1 MLGSRGKGH
10 DVRQAFDGAR
20 RVRPVEARPAELATL
35 AGTPGPQDRAAAQ
48 AEGKT
53 GFKLTLHFPSY
64 LPVMQYGRNRALRER
79 LYTAYVTRA
88 SELGDPRVAGFA
100 EHPRGKDIRGR
111 RVLQRLDLARAL
123 ANAGSTV
130 VQDPQSATAILQI
143 LDNSGKRRVLS
154 VRSTGKVQEYELY
167 QTFEFRVRDA
177 AGTELLAA
185 QQLELT
191 REYLFDAD
199 DVLSKSTE
207 EEALRRDMRRD
218 LVRLALLRLESLSR

>member
-1 MLGSRGKGH
+1 MHTSFGYTRYLVAGLTVALLFALSACGFHLRG
-10 DVRQAFDGAR
+10 DVQLAPQLSKIHIQGGNPYDPL
-20 RVRPVEARPAELATL
+20 VRDLI
-35 AGTPGPQDRAAAQ
+35 
-48 AEGKT
+48 
-53 GFKLTLHFPSY
+53 
-64 LPVMQYGRNRALRER
+64 RAL
-79 LYTAYVTRA
+79 TA
-88 SELGDPRVAGFA
+88 
-100 EHPRGKDIRGR
+100 
-111 RVLQRLDLARAL
+111 
-123 ANAGSTV
+123 AGSTV
-130 VQDPQSATAILQI
+130 VTDPQSATAILQI